1 MFLNSFVKLVAN
13 VFCLSLFWSGCVHST
28 SVSLGCSNNC
38 SWPYTTKGETKYE
51 ECTATKYKEFDCY
64 GNIPHGDCTKSVNTC
79 YATALSDSNI
89 ELEWIKNLENR
100 KYNLKIKIKILRDVY
115 HWKLKGIIILL
126 FRHDNN
132 RGECHHLSF
141 SEKGISHLS
150 FKGNTQIVFEYDCI
164 YDLTPK
170 RDYYMKAYATPLKQQ
185 NLNYTQWNAT
195 VRVPSFPVE
204 DLKICERDNDYVHW
218 KAEYVDVTPLYAGFI
233 VQFSVAPPSCKFNKY
248 LLHVCK
254 VYGDRD
260 RCPNKKYGS
269 SLAKEVVV
277 NNKTLMVITANYT
290 HDKYIGTYRIKITG
304 HESINYGI
312 GCDRLSFN
320 VTDSPCASN
329 PCGSGICNA
338 VNYTQ
343 IYNCTCDDNYEKVE
357 GACLDTVAPIF
368 DSCKERITKVIPA
381 NKQQT
386 IVSWIEP
393 TATDNV
399 GIENVTTTHFPGSNF
414 KVGISLVTYTAVD
427 VNGNKAECS
436 FFVDVVQDTIAPIF
450 RDCKE
455 NITKWIPANKQQT
468 VVSWIAPTATDN
480 VGIENVTTTHFP
492 GSNFKVGISLV
503 TYTAVDVNEIKA
515 ECSFFVT
522 VFQEPKHEYTIAIL
536 GGVSFGIVLLIVIGC
551 LYRRINQ
558 STSSK
563 KYAYKSWPRIAS
575 STVAEE
581 SVDMQ
586 RVKLL
591 ILYFEDAPQH
601 KNVVLSFA
609 TFLQAH
615 CGVDV
620 TIHNWK
626 TPNIISLMSWIS
638 KEMRD
643 AKKILFISS
652 YGASTAWDDHVH
664 EGDTFSVQHS
674 AYSDIFIHA
683 LQILSGDKEMH
694 AKCLL
699 CLFEYTNKKCIPD
712 PLKHLVVFHLN
723 NDLTRLFF
731 RLHDTARDEN
741 GWFHDF
747 NPIDQLETAEGQTF
761 LNDIEKMKQLI
772 ETDKN
777 WFWKNNANNVAVV
790 SSGCQLD
797 IVEQTE
803 EEYQQQQFSQL
814 SNLYMPLDK
823 LEKESM
829 RTDSSG
835 FNSMST
841 TSFCNSMGV

>member
-38 SWPYTTKGETKYE
+38 SWPYTTNGETKYE
-51 ECTATKYKEFDCY
+51 ECTATTYNEFNCH
-64 GNIPHGDCTKSVNTC
+64 GNIPYGDCAKSENPC
-79 YATALSDSNI
+79 YAKALSDSDI

-100 KYNLKIKIKILRDVY
+100 KYNLKIKITILRDVY

-126 FRHDNN
+126 FQHENN

-150 FKGNTQIVFEYDCI
+150 FEGNTQIVFEYDCI

-170 RDYYMKAYATPLKQQ
+170 RDYYMEAYAIPLKQQ
-185 NLNYTQWNAT
+185 NLNTKQWVAS
-195 VRVPSFPVE
+195 VRAPSFPVE
-204 DLKICERDNDYVHW
+204 DLKICERDNDYVYW

-233 VQFSVAPPSCKFNKY
+233 VQFSVAPPSCKFNSY
-248 LLHVCK
+248 FLFVCK
-254 VYGDRD
+254 VYGDGFD
-260 RCPNKKYGS
+260 GCPSQEYGS

-290 HDKYIGTYRIKITG
+290 HDKYIGTYLIKITG
-304 HESINYGI
+304 HESVNYGI
-312 GCDRLSFN
+312 GYDRLSFN

-343 IYNCTCDDNYEKVE
+343 IYNCTCDDNYEEVD
-357 GACLDTVAPIF
+357 GTCLDTVAPIF
-368 DSCKERITKVIPA
+368 DSCKERVTKVIPA

-386 IVSWIEP
+386 I
-393 TATDNV
+393 
-399 GIENVTTTHFPGSNF
+399 
-414 KVGISLVTYTAVD
+414 
-427 VNGNKAECS
+427 
-436 FFVDVVQDTIAPIF
+436 
-450 RDCKE
+450 
-455 NITKWIPANKQQT
+455 
-468 VVSWIAPTATDN
+468 VSWIAPTATDN

-503 TYTAVDVNEIKA
+503 TYTAVDVNGNEA
-515 ECSFFVT
+515 ECSFFVD
-522 VFQEPKHEYTIAIL
+522 VVQEPKHEYTIAIL
-536 GGVSFGIVLLIVIGC
+536 GGLSFGIVLLIVIGC

-575 STVAEE
+575 NTEE

-664 EGDTFSVQHS
+664 EGDTFSVKHS
-674 AYSDIFIHA
+674 AYNDIFIHA

-731 RLHDTARDEN
+731 RLHDTAREEN

-747 NPIDQLETAEGQTF
+747 NPIDQLKTAEGQTF
-761 LNDIEKMKQLI
+761 LKDIEKMEQLI

-777 WFWKNNANNVAVV
+777 WFWKSNANNVV

-797 IVEQTE
+797 IIEQTE

-823 LEKESM
+823 IEKESM

-841 TSFCNSMGV
+841 NSFCNSMGV